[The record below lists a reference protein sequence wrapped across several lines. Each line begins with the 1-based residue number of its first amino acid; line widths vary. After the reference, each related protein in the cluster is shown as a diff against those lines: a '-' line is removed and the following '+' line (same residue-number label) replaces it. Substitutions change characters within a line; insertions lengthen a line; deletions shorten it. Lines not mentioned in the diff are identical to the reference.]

1 MRGRRPVYGHR
12 TGTQIRIG
20 TRGSKLAMG
29 QAEQVAAELKRAYR
43 DWEISLIRIRTKGDI
58 FTDASF
64 LQIGGKGL
72 FVKEL
77 EEALL
82 SGEIDLAV
90 HSMKDLPTE
99 LPPGLCLAAITSRE
113 DPRDCLLSREGLT
126 LKELPSGALIGTG
139 SLRRQAQLQHF
150 RPDLR
155 IHPLR
160 GNLDTRIR
168 KLTTEGLDAIILA
181 AAGLHRLGVED
192 LITEYISPKIC
203 LPAAGQG
210 SLGVEVREEDEEM
223 REALQI
229 LHHPESACSI
239 LAERAF
245 LRGLGGGCQIP
256 IGALG
261 QVEED
266 RSACADA
273 PLRRH
278 ADRLH
283 LFGMISDPEGKRL
296 IREDLSGPA
305 LEAEK
310 IGEKLAARIRPL
322 AQEIIEGEG
331 FERAREEGHGKR

>member
-1 MRGRRPVYGHR
+1 MRRRRPVCGHR
-12 TGTQIRIG
+12 TSRPVCGRGTGRQIRIG
-20 TRGSKLAMG
+20 TRGSKLALG
-29 QAEQVAAELKRAYR
+29 QTEQVVTELKRAYPE
-43 DWEISLIRIRTKGDI
+43 WEISLIRIRTKGDI
-58 FTDASF
+58 FNDASF

-72 FVKEL
+72 FVKEI

-99 LPPGLCLAAITSRE
+99 LPPGLCLAAITPRE

-126 LKELPSGALIGTG
+126 LRELPSGALMGTS
-139 SLRRQAQLQHF
+139 SLRRQAQLQYF

-155 IHPLR
+155 IKPLR

-168 KLTTEGLDAIILA
+168 KLTAEGLDAIILA
-181 AAGLHRLGVED
+181 AAGLHRLGMED
-192 LITEYISPKIC
+192 LITEYISPEIC

-210 SLGVEVREEDEEM
+210 CLGVEAREEDEEM
-223 REALQI
+223 RGALQI
-229 LHHPESACSI
+229 LHHQESAFSI

-261 QVEED
+261 QVEGEW
-266 RSACADA
+266 SACA
-273 PLRRH
+273 LH

-283 LFGMISDPEGKRL
+283 LSGMICDPGGRRL
-296 IREDLSGPA
+296 IREDLTGPA
-305 LEAEK
+305 QEAEK
-310 IGEKLAARIRPL
+310 LGEELAARLRPL
-322 AQEIIEGEG
+322 AQEILSACAKAD
-331 FERAREEGHGKR
+331 RSAC